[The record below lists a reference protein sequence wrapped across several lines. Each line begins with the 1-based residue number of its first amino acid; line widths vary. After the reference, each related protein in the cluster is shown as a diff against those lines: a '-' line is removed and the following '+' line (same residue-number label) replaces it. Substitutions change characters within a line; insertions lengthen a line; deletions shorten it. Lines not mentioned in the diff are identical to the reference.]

1 MKSQVWLHKLKKHFE
16 IKDRLIDSIK
26 DSNKSTFNDGKDLI
40 TYTDYY
46 NDTPLE
52 RKSYFPIFH
61 LNASDYYDNLVKK
74 YCIKEFNIRNGWFQ
88 QYFKQ
93 DTHEW
98 HYHGGTNLSFV
109 YFLELENNKEST
121 EFYDLEN
128 KKVFQLDVKEGD
140 ILTFPAYMP
149 HRSPIIKTANR
160 KTIISCNICL
170 KGVDVSLM
178 SIDK

>member
-1 MKSQVWLHKLKKHFE
+1 MKSQVWLHKLKNHFD
-16 IKDRLIDSIK
+16 IKDRLLEAIEKSD
-26 DSNKSTFNDGKDLI
+26 KSTFNDGKDLI

-46 NDTPLE
+46 NEILLE
-52 RKSYFPIFH
+52 KKLYFPIFH
-61 LNASDYYDNLVKK
+61 LNANDYYDVLVKN

-98 HYHGGTNLSFV
+98 HYHGGSNLSFV
-109 YFLELENNKEST
+109 YFVELKNAKEST

-128 KKVFQLDVKEGD
+128 KKVFQCDVKEGD
-140 ILTFPAYMP
+140 IITFPAYIP
-149 HRSPIIKTANR
+149 HRSPIIKTTNR
-160 KTIISCNICL
+160 KTIISCNINL

>member
-1 MKSQVWLHKLKKHFE
+1 MKSQVWLHKLNNHFK
-16 IKDRLIDSIK
+16 IKNKLLDSIK
-26 DSNKSTFNDGKDLI
+26 NSEKSTFNNGIDLI
-40 TYTDYY
+40 TYTDYF
-46 NDTPLE
+46 NETPL
-52 RKSYFPIFH
+52 KSKPYFPIFH
-61 LNASDYYDNLVKK
+61 LNANDYYDILVKK
-74 YCIKEFNIRNGWFQ
+74 YCTKEFEITKGWFQ

-149 HRSPIIKTANR
+149 HRSPIIKTTNR